1 MIDYRIGTTAA
12 VRHQLE
18 EMVRLVETAADVE
31 YAAPCQDDS
40 GSTVAEVA
48 AHCAEGYEMTAMWL
62 QRLTSGVAVAAAPAA
77 PAAAHEHPHAHPHSH
92 PHEAGPG
99 DAEQGQA
106 AMAGRLRVGGQAV
119 VAQIGTLT
127 AEQLSIVPPASP
139 FADGTSPLETAIRGL
154 AGHLQEHMEHM
165 SAAISA
171 MRRA

>member
-18 EMVRLVETAADVE
+18 EMVRLVETAADGQ

-62 QRLTSGVAVAAAPAA
+62 QRLTAGVPVAAAPV
-77 PAAAHEHPHAHPHSH
+77 AAHEHPHAHPHPH
-92 PHEAGPG
+92 PHEAAHG

-106 AMAGRLRVGGQAV
+106 AMASRLRAGGQAV
-119 VAQIGTLT
+119 VAQIGALT

-139 FADGTSPLETAIRGL
+139 FADGTSLLETAIRGL

-165 SAAISA
+165 RVAISA
-171 MRRA
+171 AQRM